1 MAADVDLNRNIV
13 EFRGFSLYSKFL
25 PLPHLNRNIVEF
37 RVLIIAKRHHV
48 ICHLNRNIVEFREQT
63 VVFYSDSAF

>member
-37 RVLIIAKRHHV
+37 R
-48 ICHLNRNIVEFREQT
+48 EQT